1 MGSAFID
8 GRPAELQAACAEAAR
23 LLDRSRLPLIA
34 GLGTDIAGARAAI
47 GLARRLG
54 GVIDH
59 MHSDALLR
67 DLDVMREAG
76 VMVTTPGEAR
86 VRADVLLLAGP
97 VAPEALAPLRAGR
110 EIAEGKKIVW
120 LCPGRG
126 ARDAQVLTI
135 GRDPA
140 ALPAVLAALRATIA
154 GRSIGPA
161 PVGAKALATA
171 AAQLAAARFGTAV
184 WSAATLDALAIEM
197 LCGLVN
203 DLNANTRFSGLPL
216 PPRDNA
222 LGVLQACGWLTGL
235 PPRTGFG
242 RSIPEHDPWRFD
254 GVRLVGSGEA
264 DCVLWIS
271 AYRAAPPPWR
281 RAVPT
286 IALTGED
293 ARFHQPPR
301 VHIAVGRPGIDHDA
315 VEYLASAG
323 SLAWADAAAPRGARS
338 VSDALAAITAA
349 LSGSDVR
356 PC

>member
-47 GLARRLG
+47 ALSQKLG

-76 VMVTTPGEAR
+76 TMITTPTEAR
-86 VRADVLLLAGP
+86 LRADVLLLVGP
-97 VAPEALAPLRAGR
+97 IAAEVLTALQTG
-110 EIAEGKKIVW
+110 EGGAAAKKIVW
-120 LCPGRG
+120 LCPGPA
-126 ARDAQVLTI
+126 ARRAPDAQMLTV

-140 ALPAVLAALRATIA
+140 ALPAVLAALRATVA

-161 PVGAKALATA
+161 PVGAKPLA
-171 AAQLAAARFGTAV
+171 AAATQLKAARFGTTV
-184 WSAATLDALAIEM
+184 WSAAALDALAIDM

-203 DLNANTRFSGLPL
+203 DLNADARFSGLPL
-216 PPRDNA
+216 PPHDNA

-242 RSIPEHDPWRFD
+242 RTIPEHDPWRFD
-254 GVRLVGSGEA
+254 GLRLVESGEA

-271 AYRAAPPPWR
+271 A
-281 RAVPT
+281 
-286 IALTGED
+286 
-293 ARFHQPPR
+293 
-301 VHIAVGRPGIDHDA
+301 
-315 VEYLASAG
+315 
-323 SLAWADAAAPRGARS
+323 
-338 VSDALAAITAA
+338 
-349 LSGSDVR
+349 
-356 PC
+356 